1 MSRILAV
8 GFAIALATA
17 LFAQTPAAPKA
28 APLTPRPAG
37 EFVIHMTD
45 GSQKLL
51 SSYKGKV
58 VLMAFMHTTCSHCQ
72 HTSGILAKVNNE
84 YAAKGVQILGVA
96 FDQGAERGIP
106 MFLKI
111 TGANFPVGFSTE
123 DQVAKFMHANGDYYV
138 PMLAFID
145 RTGTVRTQAI
155 SYGDPNPEVD
165 KYLGEQQETN
175 IRGELDKLLKTPVHA
190 TTATKQAPK
199 S

>member
-1 MSRILAV
+1 MRRILAV
-8 GFAIALATA
+8 VSALAFATA
-17 LFAQTPAAPKA
+17 LSAQAPAAKA
-28 APLTPRPAG
+28 TSSTPRPAG

-58 VLMAFMHTTCSHCQ
+58 ILVAFMHTTCSHCQ
-72 HTSGILAKVNNE
+72 HTAGILAKVNND

-96 FDQGAERGIP
+96 FDQGAQQGIP
-106 MFLKI
+106 TFLKI
-111 TGANFPVGFSTE
+111 TGANFPVGFAPQ
-123 DQVAKFMHANGDYYV
+123 DQVEKFTHANGDYYV

-145 RTGTVRTQAI
+145 RTGVVRTQAI

-165 KYLGEQQETN
+165 KFLGEEAEAN
-175 IRGELDKLLKTPVHA
+175 IHKELDKLLKAPV
-190 TTATKQAPK
+190 TATKQAPK